1 MAAPEMDLSVIIVNY
16 NVRYFLEQ
24 CLISVF
30 QAAEGLEVEVIV
42 VDNHS
47 QDDSLE
53 MLAREFGEK
62 VTVIANADNPGFS
75 AANNQGIAIARGRH
89 VLLLNPDT
97 LLAADAFRKCLDFM
111 HQHPDAGA
119 LGVYMIDGTGRYLP
133 ESKRALPTPWVSF
146 YKIFGLASLFP
157 RHRKFG
163 RYHLGFLDKDQ
174 THPVDVL
181 SGAFM
186 WFRKE
191 TLDHIGGLDEAFF
204 MYGEDIDISWRVI
217 QAGWKNYYF
226 PEVKIL
232 HYKGESTQ
240 KGSLNYVRVFY
251 QAMIIFA
258 RKHFGGM
265 YQRLFIAA
273 IRLAVYS
280 RAAVAAFER
289 LIWRAGFP
297 VLEGAL
303 IYGAMYG
310 IKSYW
315 EYYIKFIEGGAYPPE
330 FAQVYLPVYAVVFV
344 GLLWAFGAYR
354 RPFRLRPLILAPL
367 AGFVVIA
374 TVTYMFEQVL
384 NFSRAIVGL
393 SAIFTGMIAF
403 AGRALLHWRERG
415 SFFFTDEPDRRAVAL
430 GTQASGDRIAAILR
444 GQSLTDMRLI
454 GLAGDAEAGS
464 WPVLGPAEVL
474 PEMLE
479 TYDADEVCADLN
491 VVPVAEV
498 LAQLERLYPLRTG
511 LKTLPA
517 GRDFLVG
524 PHQVLRAGQGQ
535 GGFRLAEARSRRV
548 KRLFDV
554 MAAAGLLVSWPVLAP
569 FLKAPLGAP
578 GRLVQV
584 LGGKRHLVAYVP
596 GAAEGLPPLRPGLL
610 DPGRRAGGAH
620 DQLHAA
626 ALNADYARRY
636 HWELDLASLMKGWRW
651 I

>member
-75 AANNQGIAIARGRH
+75 AANNQGIAIAKGKH

-157 RHRKFG
+157 CHRKFG

-232 HYKGESTQ
+232 HYKGESTK
-240 KGSLNYVRVFY
+240 KGSLN
-251 QAMIIFA
+251 
-258 RKHFGGM
+258 
-265 YQRLFIAA
+265 
-273 IRLAVYS
+273 
-280 RAAVAAFER
+280 
-289 LIWRAGFP
+289 
-297 VLEGAL
+297 
-303 IYGAMYG
+303 
-310 IKSYW
+310 
-315 EYYIKFIEGGAYPPE
+315 
-330 FAQVYLPVYAVVFV
+330 
-344 GLLWAFGAYR
+344 
-354 RPFRLRPLILAPL
+354 
-367 AGFVVIA
+367 
-374 TVTYMFEQVL
+374 
-384 NFSRAIVGL
+384 
-393 SAIFTGMIAF
+393 
-403 AGRALLHWRERG
+403 
-415 SFFFTDEPDRRAVAL
+415 
-430 GTQASGDRIAAILR
+430 
-444 GQSLTDMRLI
+444 
-454 GLAGDAEAGS
+454 
-464 WPVLGPAEVL
+464 
-474 PEMLE
+474 
-479 TYDADEVCADLN
+479 
-491 VVPVAEV
+491 
-498 LAQLERLYPLRTG
+498 
-511 LKTLPA
+511 
-517 GRDFLVG
+517 
-524 PHQVLRAGQGQ
+524 
-535 GGFRLAEARSRRV
+535 
-548 KRLFDV
+548 
-554 MAAAGLLVSWPVLAP
+554 
-569 FLKAPLGAP
+569 
-578 GRLVQV
+578 
-584 LGGKRHLVAYVP
+584 
-596 GAAEGLPPLRPGLL
+596 
-610 DPGRRAGGAH
+610 
-620 DQLHAA
+620 
-626 ALNADYARRY
+626 
-636 HWELDLASLMKGWRW
+636 
-651 I
+651 